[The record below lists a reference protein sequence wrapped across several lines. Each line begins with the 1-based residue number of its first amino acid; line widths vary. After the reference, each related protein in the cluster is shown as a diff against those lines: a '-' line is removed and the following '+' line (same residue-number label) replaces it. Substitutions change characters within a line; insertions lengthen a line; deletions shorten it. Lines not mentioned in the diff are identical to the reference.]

1 MRSPENTTPTI
12 LQTSFWL
19 NASIRNQCCCGQC
32 MLPRH
37 RHTNATAAAATI
49 VTSEQW
55 NWIFCL
61 ICLGCSRTEACARC
75 VWTMLLAV
83 LLQNK
88 RGNLC
93 AVHVLV
99 GKNAIW
105 TTKGCSPLYRM
116 ERDCSVAMPLPK
128 NYKTPVGKKRQT
140 DTHVHVQQTHSSDGK
155 SAVTEFNI

>member
-1 MRSPENTTPTI
+1 MRSPQNTTPTI

-105 TTKGCSPLYRM
+105 
-116 ERDCSVAMPLPK
+116 
-128 NYKTPVGKKRQT
+128 NYKRLQPTLLHGTRLFCGNASAEKLQNTSREKKT
-140 DTHVHVQQTHSSDGK
+140 DRYTRTCATNTFERWKIGGHR
-155 SAVTEFNI
+155 I